1 MSEKRKIVI
10 KVTGNIFDSPE
21 DLFFKDFIK
30 LVVNLHKDHNII
42 IITGGGKNA
51 RNYIKLARN
60 FRVNEATLDEIGI
73 FVSRINA
80 KLLISCLG
88 TVAYKFIP
96 ESLNEVEHGY
106 DSGKVVVCGGMN
118 PGQSTNAVATLIAE
132 KIGAELLIN
141 ASEIDGVY
149 TSDPKINKNA
159 KKLDKV
165 TVNQLHKILEDNTSA
180 AGTYELLDPVALKII
195 QRSKIPVVLGKCSV
209 EFIRDVVKGKSVGTK
224 VMSNSEK

>member
-1 MSEKRKIVI
+1 MNEKRKIVI

-21 DLFFKDFIK
+21 DLFFKDFVK
-30 LVVNLHKDHNII
+30 LIVNLHKDHSII

-60 FRVNEATLDEIGI
+60 FQVNEATLDEIGI

-106 DSGKVVVCGGMN
+106 DSEKIVVCGGMN

-165 TVNQLHKILEDNTSA
+165 TVSQLHKILEDNTSD

-195 QRSKIPVVLGKCSV
+195 QRSKISVVLGKCSV
-209 EFIRDVVKGKSVGTK
+209 EFIRDVVKGKPVGTK